1 MYDLLAA
8 VWNASSTATEQ
19 GTGRKHSLSES
30 VLEDGCGDIVKDGQ
44 RGKTRYTKYRKCVR
58 ELRKSEQR
66 KCLCYVC

>member
-30 VLEDGCGDIVKDGQ
+30 VLEDGCGDIVKDEQ
-44 RGKTRYTKYRKCVR
+44 RWTNKYTSYRESVR
-58 ELRKSEQR
+58 ELRTARQ
-66 KCLCYVC
+66 